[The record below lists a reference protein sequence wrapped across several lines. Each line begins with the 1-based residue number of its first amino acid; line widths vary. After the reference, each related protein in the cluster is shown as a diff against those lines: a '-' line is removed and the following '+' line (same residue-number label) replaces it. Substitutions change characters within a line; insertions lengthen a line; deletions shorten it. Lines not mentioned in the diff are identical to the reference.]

1 MSFYG
6 TCPECNQKFTD
17 YSWCKSCNSK
27 HSQNDFKKWT
37 SGNNTID
44 KFILDAQQN
53 ATNGREVIEWISY
66 NRFKDIKEIAKGGF
80 GTIYKARW
88 IYGPIESWDVEN
100 QWWKRWG
107 QQDVALKKFNNSFA
121 SLNEEFLNED
131 PETNEYIMVLEYMRG
146 GNLRDYLKNN
156 FNNINWKM
164 KLGLLTELAS
174 KLKNI
179 HELDIIHHDF
189 HPGNIL
195 SYIFENS
202 LLKISDFGL
211 SKLIGQDIK
220 NPEKRQIFGVLPY
233 IDPEV
238 LSGEEYTKASDVY
251 SFGIIAYEMVTG
263 FAPYYD
269 IPHNK
274 DLARKICN
282 GLRPKIPFHIP
293 KLITRLI
300 MRCWD
305 ARVIHRPTFKELNK
319 ELQDYFH
326 DYLYNFL
333 HKNNKEIAIQIKQA
347 ENFSKNQ
354 EKGLIRDNKSKSSKN
369 STTPTP
375 ITPKNYR
382 THPEAIYTS
391 RLLNYSNLPKPKNDK
406 NFEKELEEL
415 TKSTSALSVG
425 KLIMRCWDA
434 RVIHRPTF
442 KELNKELQDYFH
454 DYLYNFLHKNNKE
467 IAIQIKQAENFSKNQ
482 EKGLIRDNKSKSSKN
497 STTPTPIT
505 PKNYRTHPEAIYTS
519 RLLNYSNLP
528 KPKNDKNF
536 EKELEELTKS
546 TSALSVV
553 ASKPVG
559 RNFFATILHNILT

>member
-6 TCPECNQKFTD
+6 TCPECNQEFTD

-44 KFILDAQQN
+44 KLILDAQQN

-66 NRFKDIKEIAKGGF
+66 NRFKNIKEIAKGGF
-80 GTIYKARW
+80 GTIYKAKW

-107 QQDVALKKFNNSFA
+107 QQDVALKKFSNSFA
-121 SLNEEFLNED
+121 SLNEEFLNEITIHLKTSKDLASLRFYGITQD

-156 FNNINWKM
+156 FNNINWKI
-164 KLGLLTELAS
+164 KLGLLKELAS

-251 SFGIIAYEMVTG
+251 SFGIIAYEIVTG

-305 ARVIHRPTFKELNK
+305 SRVIHRPTFEELNE

-326 DYLYNFL
+326 DYCYRHNFL
-333 HKNNKEIAIQIKQA
+333 YKKKNNNNNKEIVIQIKQA

-354 EKGLIRDNKSKSSKN
+354 EKGLIRDNKVKSSIN

-375 ITPKNYR
+375 ITP
-382 THPEAIYTS
+382 
-391 RLLNYSNLPKPKNDK
+391 LNYK
-406 NFEKELEEL
+406 
-415 TKSTSALSVG
+415 
-425 KLIMRCWDA
+425 
-434 RVIHRPTF
+434 
-442 KELNKELQDYFH
+442 
-454 DYLYNFLHKNNKE
+454 
-467 IAIQIKQAENFSKNQ
+467 
-482 EKGLIRDNKSKSSKN
+482 
-497 STTPTPIT
+497 
-505 PKNYRTHPEAIYTS
+505 THPEAIYTS

-559 RNFFATILHNILT
+559 RNFFTTILHNILA